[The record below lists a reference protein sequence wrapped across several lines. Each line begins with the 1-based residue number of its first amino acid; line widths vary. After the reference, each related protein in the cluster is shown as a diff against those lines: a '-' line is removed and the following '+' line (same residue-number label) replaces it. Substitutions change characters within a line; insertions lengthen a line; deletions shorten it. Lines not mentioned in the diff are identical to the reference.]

1 MYYRKLERSFLGRY
15 KFKRILYNTE
25 IYRITNKTH
34 CIARV
39 YIYIA
44 CKFNEHCE
52 RKWKEFE
59 HEREI

>member
-34 CIARV
+34 WHRACV
-39 YIYIA
+39 YIA
-44 CKFNEHCE
+44 CKFNEHYE

-59 HEREI
+59 HEGEI